1 MDAQIAQTLAVAA
14 VLLGAVGYLAR
25 RAMLAVGATRGRDT
39 GCAGGCGC
47 SSGH

>member
-1 MDAQIAQTLAVAA
+1 MDAQIAQTLAVAT

-25 RAMLAVGATRGRDT
+25 RVVLAVSASRIKDA